1 MCRRQSKPQS
11 DSKPTLVT
19 HHQQS
24 DSKPTLVSHHQ
35 QSDSKPTLVSHP
47 EPTTDIDTEQHMH
60 PPNIS
65 SEGPTLI
72 TASSNPPSMSLSAD
86 SRATMTSTKDPTPTQ
101 NEEEFIKNTH
111 TLHTGTA
118 TSKVVTLD

>member
-1 MCRRQSKPQS
+1 MCRRQSKP
-11 DSKPTLVT
+11 
-19 HHQQS
+19 QS

-47 EPTTDIDTEQHMH
+47 EPTTDIDTEQHMP

-65 SEGPTLI
+65 SEGPTLV
-72 TASSNPPSMSLSAD
+72 TASPNPPAMSLSAD
-86 SRATMTSTKDPTPTQ
+86 SRATITSSTDPTPAQ
-101 NEEEFIKNTH
+101 NKEEFIKNTH